1 MTSVIVTMV
10 VVVAVAALALAYAA
24 FPHRGARVPGASW
37 LGNAVERAA
46 EAVPVLR
53 DGDLDPGAGSD
64 DKVPHDSGVTR

>member
-1 MTSVIVTMV
+1 M
-10 VVVAVAALALAYAA
+10 LLR
-24 FPHRGARVPGASW
+24 PLRVPGASW